1 MSDERE
7 DVKYDART
15 PLKNSELISFA
26 NEVPGRILNQVPN
39 WNTLSSIR
47 NSLCEYELFR
57 PW

>member
-1 MSDERE
+1 M
-7 DVKYDART
+7 KYDART

-26 NEVPGRILNQVPN
+26 NEVPGRILNQAPN

-47 NSLCEYELFR
+47 NSLCEYELLR